1 MTKLQAVS
9 TCVIRSAK
17 PIDRNSPTKNIH
29 LTPWDLQLLT
39 VDPIQKGLLF
49 RKPNPQQHRELA
61 TSSEIIKCLK
71 ISLSDTLNF
80 FPLLAGRVAACK
92 NGDNTLSFC
101 INCSNEGVEFTHATA
116 SGLTVADI
124 VQPTYVPKIVKSF
137 FPLNGVR
144 NYEGVSK
151 PLLAVQVTELVDG
164 FFIGCTINHCV
175 ADGTSFWHFFNSWS
189 EISRTRS
196 SNLTVNKPPVLE
208 RWFPNCTA
216 SPIHVTSPKEHLY
229 DEFDPPLLEERVFHF
244 SKEKIAELKAKA
256 NSEFGTD
263 QKICISS
270 LQAVLAHLWQ
280 SVIRCRS
287 GTNADEKF
295 SFKILIGARPRL
307 QPPLPEG
314 YFGNAVHFVNVTTTA
329 RELLENNSGWAA
341 LQMNKV
347 VAMQTHEE
355 IMNFYQSWMKNPKIV
370 KKSEVVTNS
379 LIASSSP
386 RFDVYGNDF
395 GWGRPIA
402 VRSGAGNKHDGKI
415 TIFSGLEEGNIDIEA
430 CLTPETLHAMGEDA
444 KFMGAVTV

>member
-1 MTKLQAVS
+1 MTKHQAVS
-9 TCVIRSAK
+9 TCVIRSGK

-49 RKPNPQQHRELA
+49 RKPNPQQHTELA
-61 TSSEIIKCLK
+61 TSSEIINRLK
-71 ISLSDTLNF
+71 TSLSDTLNY
-80 FPLLAGRVAACK
+80 FPLLVGRLVASK
-92 NGDNTLSFC
+92 NSDNTLSFF
-101 INCSNEGVEFTHATA
+101 INCSNEGAEFTHATA
-116 SGLTVADI
+116 PGLTVADI
-124 VQPTYVPKIVKSF
+124 VKPTYVPKIVKSF

-144 NYEGVSK
+144 NYEGVCK
-151 PLLAVQVTELVDG
+151 PVLAVQVTELVDG
-164 FFIGCTINHCV
+164 FFIGCTVNHCV
-175 ADGTSFWHFFNSWS
+175 ADGTSFWHFINSWS

-196 SNLTVNKPPVLE
+196 CNLTVNKPPVLE
-208 RWFPNCTA
+208 RWFPRFTA
-216 SPIHVTSPKEHLY
+216 SPIHVTLPKEHLY

-244 SKEKIAELKAKA
+244 SKKNIAQLKAKA
-256 NSEFGTD
+256 NSEFGTN
-263 QKICISS
+263 QKTCISS

-280 SVIRCRS
+280 SVICCRS
-287 GTNADEKF
+287 GINADENF

-329 RELLENNSGWAA
+329 RELLQNNSGWAA

-355 IMNFYQSWMKNPKIV
+355 IMIFYQSWVKNPKIV

-386 RFDVYGNDF
+386 RFNVYANDF

-402 VRSGAGNKHDGKI
+402 VRSGAGNKHDGKM
-415 TIFSGLEEGNIDIEA
+415 TIFSGVEEGSIDIEA

-444 KFMGAVTV
+444 KFMEAVTV

>member
-1 MTKLQAVS
+1 MTKLQVVS
-9 TCVIRSAK
+9 TCVIMPGK

-49 RKPNPQQHRELA
+49 RKPNPQQHRKLA
-61 TSSEIIKCLK
+61 TSSEIINRLK
-71 ISLSDTLNF
+71 TSLSDTLDF
-80 FPLLAGRVAACK
+80 FPLLAGRLAACK
-92 NGDNTLSFC
+92 NSDNTLSFF
-101 INCSNEGVEFTHATA
+101 INCNNEGAEFTHATA
-116 SGLTVADI
+116 PGLTVADI
-124 VQPTYVPKIVKSF
+124 VEPTYVPKIVKSF
-137 FPLNGVR
+137 FPLNGVH
-144 NYEGVSK
+144 NFE
-151 PLLAVQVTELVDG
+151 VTELVDG

-196 SNLTVNKPPVLE
+196 SNLTVNKLPVLE
-208 RWFPNCTA
+208 RWFPKFTA
-216 SPIHVTSPKEHLY
+216 SQIHVTLPKEHLY

-244 SKEKIAELKAKA
+244 SKENIAQLKAKA

-263 QKICISS
+263 QKTCISS

-280 SVIRCRS
+280 TVIRCRT
-287 GTNADEKF
+287 GTKADEKF

-307 QPPLPEG
+307 QPPLREG

-355 IMNFYQSWMKNPKIV
+355 VMNFYQSWVKNPKIV

-402 VRSGAGNKHDGKI
+402 VRSGAGNKHDGKM
-415 TIFSGLEEGNIDIEA
+415 TIFSGVEEGSIDIEA

-444 KFMGAVTV
+444 NFMEAVTV